1 MHLFDDDIIAAVATP
16 MGSGGIG
23 IVRVSGPGSI
33 PLVENLFKSKSKKNL
48 ADLISHSMTYGD
60 IIDDGGAPIDEVLVT
75 VMAGPHTYTTQDVVE
90 INCHGGMVATRAVL
104 DQVLSHGARL
114 AEPGEFTKRA
124 FLGGRI
130 DLSQAEAVMDVIS
143 AKTRRSLELSV
154 GQLSGD
160 LSKAVTEI
168 DTTLI
173 ALLSDMEA
181 NIDYPE
187 YDIED
192 VSYHHTE
199 EILKDCIVKLKQLV
213 EATSKGKIYRE
224 GLPTAI
230 IGAPNVGKSSLL
242 NYLIQ
247 EEKAIVTDIPGTTRD
262 IIEEYINIDNIPF
275 KIIDTAGIRDTEDVV
290 ERIGVNRSRQM
301 MEEAELVLFMLDVSR
316 ETSRDEQIL
325 LEEVKKKKHI
335 IIANKIDLEKKAFPE
350 EMNVQAI
357 SIRGNEG
364 LEQLKKKMVEIAT
377 GEKNAE
383 NVQAI
388 IVNARQ
394 EGLLKQ
400 AMKQLQAAMDALQGG
415 IPMELLTIDIKGALE
430 SIRFITG
437 ESIGSDIIDEIFSK
451 FCLGK

>member
-48 ADLISHSMTYGD
+48 VDLVSHSMTYGD

-104 DQVLSHGARL
+104 DQVLSLGARL

-154 GQLSGD
+154 GQLSGE
-160 LSKAVTEI
+160 LSKAVAEI
-168 DTTLI
+168 DTALI

-187 YDIED
+187 YDIEE

-199 EILKDCIVKLKQLV
+199 KILKDCIEKLKRLV

-242 NYLIQ
+242 NYLIK

-290 ERIGVNRSRQM
+290 ERIGVNRSRKM
-301 MEEAELVLFMLDVSR
+301 MEESELVLFMLDVSR
-316 ETSRDEQIL
+316 ETSGDEQIL

-357 SIRGNEG
+357 SLRSHEG
-364 LEQLKKKMVEIAT
+364 LEQLKKKMVEAAI

-383 NVQAI
+383 NVQAM

-394 EGLLKQ
+394 EGLLNQ
-400 AMKQLQAAMDALQGG
+400 GVRQLQAAMDALQGG

>member
-1 MHLFDDDIIAAVATP
+1 M
-16 MGSGGIG
+16 
-23 IVRVSGPGSI
+23 
-33 PLVENLFKSKSKKNL
+33 
-48 ADLISHSMTYGD
+48 
-60 IIDDGGAPIDEVLVT
+60 
-75 VMAGPHTYTTQDVVE
+75 
-90 INCHGGMVATRAVL
+90 
-104 DQVLSHGARL
+104 
-114 AEPGEFTKRA
+114 
-124 FLGGRI
+124 
-130 DLSQAEAVMDVIS
+130 
-143 AKTRRSLELSV
+143 

-357 SIRGNEG
+357 SIRENEG

>member
-199 EILKDCIVKLKQLV
+199 EILKDCIVKLKRLV

-357 SIRGNEG
+357 SIRENEG